1 MSNIN
6 NLYSSTGGEYS
17 KIDVFLDDYET
28 VYYYESGYIAEDR
41 IEAILKNGIQSR
53 KDAFDVLAWK
63 LGGINKNKTNA
74 NKGAIPNE
82 IIKYNSDKWFFDK
95 NIGQEKRSQGTS
107 RRGPIDFNENGQ
119 DYLERFEGKGEI
131 GKRLKELKEKFDANE
146 KSDKA
151 KEKKKH
157 DADDIAAEML
167 NLLAERVP
175 KGIGPVYLITL
186 LYFLTQGKRYPIYD
200 QFAHAALEVIF
211 AESEIALGSEINKN
225 TISNDKTSRNFGKN
239 VISGKNSVYA
249 KYMELIK
256 KFEKEFDIIYY
267 ANNES
272 TNRKADRALW
282 AYGHMFNL
290 V

>member
-1 MSNIN
+1 MSNII
-6 NLYSSTGGEYS
+6 NLYSSTGAKYS
-17 KIDVFLDDYET
+17 SIDSFLNDYET

-53 KDAFDVLAWK
+53 KEAFDVLAWK

-95 NIGQEKRSQGTS
+95 KIGREKRSQGTY
-107 RRGPIDFNENGQ
+107 RRGSIDFYERGQ
-119 DYLERFEGKGEI
+119 DYLERFEGKGKI
-131 GKRLKELKEKFDANE
+131 GEKLKELKDEFNANE
-146 KSDKA
+146 KSDKTE
-151 KEKKKH
+151 EKKKL
-157 DADDIAAEML
+157 DADEIAAKML
-167 NLLAERVP
+167 NLLAEGVP
-175 KGIGPVYLITL
+175 KGIGSVYLITL

-211 AESEIALGSEINKN
+211 AEREITLGSEINKN
-225 TISNDKTSRNFGKN
+225 TISTDKTSKNFGKN
-239 VISGKNSVYA
+239 VINGKNSVYV
-249 KYMELIK
+249 KYMDLIK
-256 KFEKEFDIIYY
+256 KFENEFDINYY